1 MEMITREEHERLSAR
16 LNDLIARR
24 PIIRQRIA
32 DARALGDLR
41 ENGDYHAAREEQGID
56 EAEITR
62 LEKRLASA
70 KIVDGTQ
77 APSDMVF
84 LGATVTIREV
94 GTDEEEQVKLVGE
107 PSGDLMAEP
116 VELSVSSPMGEAL
129 LKARVG
135 DAVRVDTPRGTKR
148 FEVLAIA

>member
-1 MEMITREEHERLSAR
+1 MEMITREEQERLTSR

-24 PIIRQRIA
+24 PVIRQRIA
-32 DARALGDLR
+32 DARALGDLK

-56 EAEITR
+56 EAEIAR

-70 KIVDGTQ
+70 KVVDGSQ
-77 APSDMVF
+77 APADMVF

-116 VELSVSSPMGEAL
+116 VEVSVSSPMGEAL

-135 DAVRVDTPRGTKR
+135 EAVRVDTPRGVKR
-148 FEVLAIA
+148 FEVVAIA